1 MPVTREQIT
10 TLLATITHPRTG
22 QDLIAADVVRALTVK
37 AGNVQMILDVL
48 AEDASAMKP
57 VRDQIIALIG
67 ALDGVT
73 AVSVLLTAER
83 NNSAP
88 PDLSAH
94 KQPDT
99 PERVKGVAHIIAIG
113 SGKGGVGKSTV
124 SANLALA
131 LADQGLKVGLLDA
144 DIYGPSQPK
153 MMGSTGRPIAK
164 DDLLIPIAA
173 HGIKVMSVGFLMEQ
187 GRALVW
193 RGPILANAIQQLLH
207 EVDWAPLDVLIVDL
221 PPGTG
226 DVQITLTQKTPITGA
241 VIVTTP
247 QDVALI
253 DARRALDMFHQTET
267 PVMGLVENMSTH
279 ICTSCGKEDE
289 VFGHGGG
296 ETEARAQGIPFL
308 GALPLTRVLRETSDS
323 GTPIVRAM
331 PDGPEAQRFVEIA
344 QKLKDQ
350 LIKLPSGP

>member
-1 MPVTREQIT
+1 MPVTTEEIKG
-10 TLLATITHPRTG
+10 LLAGINHPRTG
-22 QDLIAADVVRALTVK
+22 QDLVTADVVRALKVE
-37 AGNVQMILDVL
+37 AGHVQLVLDVL
-48 AEDASAMKP
+48 AQDAQAMLP
-57 VRDQIIALIG
+57 VRDEVEAVIA
-67 ALDGVT
+67 ALDAVET
-73 AVSVLLTAER
+73 ASVLLTAER
-83 NNSAP
+83 KGDVP
-88 PDLSAH
+88 PDLSAGRA
-94 KQPDT
+94 PPP
-99 PERVKGVAHIIAIG
+99 PEQVDGVKHIIAIA

-131 LADQGLKVGLLDA
+131 LADLGLKVGILDA

-153 MMGSTGRPIAK
+153 LMGSNGRPVAINER
-164 DDLLIPIAA
+164 LIPIAA
-173 HGIKVMSVGFLMEQ
+173 HGVKVMSVGFLMEEN
-187 GRALVW
+187 RALVW
-193 RGPILANAIQQLLH
+193 RGPILAGALQQMLH
-207 EVDWAPLDVLIVDL
+207 DVAWAPLDVLIVDL

-253 DARRALDMFHQTET
+253 DARRAIDMFHQTET
-267 PVMGLVENMSTH
+267 PVLGLVENMSTH
-279 ICTSCGKEDE
+279 ICTSCGNEDD

-296 ETEARAQGIPFL
+296 EAEAKAQGIPFL

-350 LIKLPSGP
+350 LAVL

>member
-1 MPVTREQIT
+1 MPVTRDQIT
-10 TLLATITHPRTG
+10 ALLTTVTHPRTG
-22 QDLIAADVVRALTVK
+22 QDLIASDVVRALKVE
-37 AGNVQMILDVL
+37 AGKVQLVLDVL
-48 AEDASAMKP
+48 AEDAKAMMP
-57 VRDQIIALIG
+57 VRDQVNEMISALG
-67 ALDGVT
+67 GVT
-73 AVSVLLTAER
+73 SASVLLTAER
-83 NNSAP
+83 GNTAP
-88 PDLSAH
+88 PDLSSH
-94 KQPDT
+94 KQPDA
-99 PERVKGVAHIIAIG
+99 PERVKGVKRIIAIG

-131 LADQGLKVGLLDA
+131 LADLGLKVGLLDA

-187 GRALVW
+187 DRALVW
-193 RGPILANAIQQLLH
+193 RGPILAGAIQQMLH
-207 EVDWAPLDVLIVDL
+207 DVDWAPLDVLVVDL

-226 DVQITLTQKTPITGA
+226 DVQITLTQKTLIDGA

-253 DARRALDMFHQTET
+253 DARRALDMFKQTGT
-267 PVMGLVENMSTH
+267 PVIGLIENMSTH
-279 ICTSCGKEDE
+279 ICTGCGKEDD

-296 ETEARAQGIPFL
+296 EAEAKTQSIPFL

-323 GTPIVRAM
+323 GTPIVRAS
-331 PDGPEAQRFVEIA
+331 PTGPEAVRFAEIA
-344 QKLKDQ
+344 TALKEQ
-350 LIKLPSGP
+350 L